1 MNVIHTLNEKRR
13 EKQMEYELNM
23 LKELSLKRI
32 KDTVSQYFTFYF
44 ESGAMYKSVVEEGCI
59 DYAIEAYLLGAQ
71 YSRFGYYG
79 ESIQS
84 VRARCIQEE
93 KELTHSFYEYLIC
106 WAKATNDHSI
116 DESIYLTSEWFIHSW
131 WLEGYEVGEKR
142 HKLRLH

>member
-1 MNVIHTLNEKRR
+1 MSVIHTLNEKRR
-13 EKQMEYELNM
+13 EKQMEYELSV

-32 KDTVSQYFTFYF
+32 KETVAKHFLFYF

-79 ESIQS
+79 ESIQT
-84 VRARCIQEE
+84 VRSRCLQEV

-106 WAKATNDHSI
+106 WGKASNDCTM
-116 DESIYLTSEWFIHSW
+116 DESIFFTSEGFIHSW

-142 HKLRLH
+142 HKLRLL